1 MKTKLSE
8 KLLKRTFSKSILK
21 NRCRKKLLQKPH
33 VPHRKQQLKT
43 REKTTIMK
51 TSRIFLENTS
61 QSRKTAGWKIFYCV
75 AFSASLQKRATDAS
89 EADLGCLVLFL
100 RSHIPDPRDSSNGI
114 PTIAP
119 KGVGPSLGRPE
130 TESWNYW
137 ASSRTVGALGICS
150 LPVFV
155 PLRFWKLEKF

>member
-61 QSRKTAGWKIFYCV
+61 QSRKTAGWKHCV

-100 RSHIPDPRDSSNGI
+100 RSHISYPREVNVNVILTYPTGWWGPDRD
-114 PTIAP
+114 TP
-119 KGVGPSLGRPE
+119 KGWRHH
-130 TESWNYW
+130 YW
-137 ASSRTVGALGICS
+137 ASSRKFGALGICS